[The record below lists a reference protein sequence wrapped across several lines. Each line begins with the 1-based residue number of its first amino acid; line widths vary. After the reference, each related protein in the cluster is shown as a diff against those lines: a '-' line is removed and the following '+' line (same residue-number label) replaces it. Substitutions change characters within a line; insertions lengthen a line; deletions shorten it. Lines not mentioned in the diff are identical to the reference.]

1 VINKQ
6 RRKNLMKNL
15 SYIILALGIA
25 TCLIGAY
32 IMAFGEPIIGADH
45 AGIATVL
52 GITGIG
58 LIGTGNTLSFAVK
71 RKEEP

>member
-1 VINKQ
+1 M
-6 RRKNLMKNL
+6 LKNL

-32 IMAFGEPIIGADH
+32 LMAFGEPIVGPDH
-45 AGIATVL
+45 TGIATIV

-58 LIGTGNTLSFAVK
+58 IISTANTTLLVGRK
-71 RKEEP
+71 KEENRQ

>member
-1 VINKQ
+1 MV
-6 RRKNLMKNL
+6 KNL

-32 IMAFGEPIIGADH
+32 IMAFGEPIVGPDH
-45 AGIATVL
+45 TGVATIV

-58 LIGTGNTLSFAVK
+58 IISTANTTLLVGRK
-71 RKEEP
+71 KEEN

>member
-1 VINKQ
+1 M
-6 RRKNLMKNL
+6 MKKI

-32 IMAFGEPIIGADH
+32 IMAFGEPIVGPDH
-45 AGIATVL
+45 TGIATVV

-58 LIGTGNTLSFAVK
+58 IITTANTTLLTTRK
-71 RKEEP
+71 KEEM

>member
-1 VINKQ
+1 MM
-6 RRKNLMKNL
+6 MKKL

-32 IMAFGEPIIGADH
+32 IMAFGEPIVGPDH
-45 AGIATVL
+45 TGIATVV

-58 LIGTGNTLSFAVK
+58 IITTANTTLLTS
-71 RKEEP
+71 RKKGEL

>member
-1 VINKQ
+1 MLK
-6 RRKNLMKNL
+6 KL

-32 IMAFGEPIIGADH
+32 IMAFGEPIVGPDH
-45 AGIATVL
+45 TGIATIV

-58 LIGTGNTLSFAVK
+58 IISTANTTLLVGRK
-71 RKEEP
+71 KEENRQ

>member
-1 VINKQ
+1 M
-6 RRKNLMKNL
+6 MKNL

-32 IMAFGEPIIGADH
+32 IMAFGEPIVGPDH
-45 AGIATVL
+45 TGIATVV

-58 LIGTGNTLSFAVK
+58 IISTANTTLLATRK
-71 RKEEP
+71 KEEM

>member
-1 VINKQ
+1 MEEKVL
-6 RRKNLMKNL
+6 KNI

-32 IMAFGEPIIGADH
+32 IMAFGEPIVGPDH
-45 AGIATVL
+45 TGIATII

-58 LIGTGNTLSFAVK
+58 IINTANTTLLVRK
-71 RKEEP
+71 REANRQ

>member
-1 VINKQ
+1 M
-6 RRKNLMKNL
+6 MKNL

-32 IMAFGEPIIGADH
+32 IMAFGEPIVGPDH
-45 AGIATVL
+45 TGIATVV

-58 LIGTGNTLSFAVK
+58 IISTANTTLLAVK
-71 RKEEP
+71 KREENRQ

>member
-1 VINKQ
+1 M
-6 RRKNLMKNL
+6 MKNL

-32 IMAFGEPIIGADH
+32 IMAFGEPIVGPDH
-45 AGIATVL
+45 TGIATIV

-58 LIGTGNTLSFAVK
+58 IISTANTTLLAVRK
-71 RKEEP
+71 KEENRQ

>member
-1 VINKQ
+1 M
-6 RRKNLMKNL
+6 MKNL

-32 IMAFGEPIIGADH
+32 IMAFGEPIVGPDH
-45 AGIATVL
+45 TGIATIV

-58 LIGTGNTLSFAVK
+58 IISTANTILLAVRK
-71 RKEEP
+71 KEENRQ

>member
-1 VINKQ
+1 MLK
-6 RRKNLMKNL
+6 KL

-32 IMAFGEPIIGADH
+32 IMAFGEPIVGPDH
-45 AGIATVL
+45 TSVATIV

-58 LIGTGNTLSFAVK
+58 IISTANTTLLLGR
-71 RKEEP
+71 RKEEK